1 MPFLEL
7 LVDINVAQIVKISMV
22 GVHVLHHLVGV
33 APNCRAGIC
42 PDQGLDQDPG
52 FGPHLVLPRVVVVV
66 VEARRRPIQIIALPH
81 TAWIVKGTT

>member
-33 APNCRAGIC
+33 APNRRAGIC

-66 VEARRRPIQIIALPH
+66 
-81 TAWIVKGTT
+81 

>member
-33 APNCRAGIC
+33 APNRRAGIC

-52 FGPHLVLPRVVVVV
+52 FGPHLVLPSC
-66 VEARRRPIQIIALPH
+66 RRRRRRRLTRSRSRSKA
-81 TAWIVKGTT
+81 